1 MTFSKAKY
9 INIVFLMI
17 VVFAAIS
24 FFSFAS
30 VLDKNRNDNTSDG
43 RYEPIVVLELFTS
56 QGCSSCPPADMLLDK
71 VKTQN
76 EENIFTLSYHVDYW
90 DYIGWEDPFADPNFT
105 KKQKIYNRK
114 FASKNIYTP
123 QLVVNGDSHFVGSSD
138 SDLNRA
144 ITKYI
149 GQTVDN
155 EVILKNIEASSNMIS
170 FDYLIHGALM
180 GKQLKA
186 VLVLDERVTNVK
198 RGENRNRKLV
208 NSNIVVS
215 EKYKENL
222 GSTGRLSIS
231 IPSMVKKGEKLQLI
245 VLVEN
250 DEYKITGAS
259 QSGLIDKS

>member
-17 VVFAAIS
+17 VIFAAIS
-24 FFSFAS
+24 FFSFSS
-30 VLDKNRNDNTSDG
+30 VIDKNSIDNTPDEP
-43 RYEPIVVLELFTS
+43 YAPIVVLELFTS
-56 QGCSSCPPADMLLDK
+56 QGCSSCPPADKLLDK
-71 VKTQN
+71 VKARN
-76 EENIFTLSYHVDYW
+76 EENLFTLSYHVDYW
-90 DYIGWEDPFADPNFT
+90 DYIGWEDPFANPAFT
-105 KKQKIYNRK
+105 EKQKYYNRK
-114 FASKNIYTP
+114 FSSKRIYTP
-123 QLVVNGDSHFVGSSD
+123 QLVVNGDSHFVGSNVSD
-138 SDLNRA
+138 MNNA
-144 ITKYI
+144 IIKY
-149 GQTVDN
+149 GASKVEN
-155 EVILKNIEASSNMIS
+155 SVVLKNVEASSNMIS
-170 FDYLIHGALM
+170 FDYLVHGALT

-208 NSNIVVS
+208 NSNIVVT

-231 IPSMVKKGEKLQLI
+231 IPSLVKRGEKLQLI

-250 DEYKITGAS
+250 EEYKITGAA